1 MPVLRLALVFLCY
14 MNCPAYGATDAPWGH
29 ARALEK
35 EYSKQK
41 VVYDVT
47 AGSVTG
53 LSSVLDRV
61 SLLSQ
66 LNNADPFDSKI
77 VLVIH
82 GDALPFFAIK
92 NTARYQALMAR
103 AYSLS
108 VGGVIDFR
116 LCRAAARIA
125 GFQPQD
131 FHGFITPVPMA
142 DAEIVDLQQQG
153 YAYMR

>member
-1 MPVLRLALVFLCY
+1 MKVLRLGLALLVFITVT
-14 MNCPAYGATDAPWGH
+14 AYAAEAPWGH

-47 AGSVTG
+47 AGSVAG
-53 LSSVLDRV
+53 LSSVLDRA

-66 LNNADPFDSKI
+66 LNGADPFDSKI
-77 VLVIH
+77 VLVVH

-92 NTARYQALMAR
+92 NTAQYRALMAR

-116 LCRAAARIA
+116 LCRAAARLA

-142 DAEIVDLQQQG
+142 DAEIVELQQQG